1 MSLKVKQKKLFH
13 QDSSKKQSMKTK
25 AIVIV
30 ALLLKSF
37 LVDAQEVKIKRAD
50 KDFEKFA
57 YVDAIKTY
65 EKVAEKGYKSVELF
79 QKLGNSYY
87 FQGKLEEANKWY
99 TELFAMNQEVEP
111 ELYFRYA
118 QTLKAV
124 GDYKKADQMMEKFYQ
139 KNGTDNRAKIA
150 KSQKDYLAEI
160 KRNSGRYRI
169 KNAGI
174 NSEFSDYGT
183 AFYKDELVFAS
194 ARDTGGISS
203 RKHSWT
209 NQSYT
214 NLYGAKVTD
223 NGNFESPEKFSKSVS
238 SKYHESTPVFTQDG
252 NTMYFTRNNFL
263 NGKKG
268 KNADKTIL
276 LKIYKATKEGDKWIN
291 VTELPFNSNEYS
303 VAHPALSADE
313 KTLYFASDMPGTLG
327 ASDIFKVS
335 INADGSYGTPVN
347 LGDKINTEARETFPY
362 VTDNNELYF
371 ASDGHPGLGGL
382 DVFVTQLKEDG
393 SIGSIKNVGEP
404 VNSQMDDFAFLI
416 DTKSKNGFV
425 SSNRKE
431 DNLGY
436 DDIYKFTE
444 ILPIP
449 KDCEQFL
456 TGVVVD
462 EDSQEPIANAKVVLY
477 DSTDNKLEELTSDA
491 QGKYD
496 FGIVECDTKLKIRAE
511 KPNYNTN
518 EIKVIIPNESGT
530 TNSKISLELTQK
542 PLQPGDD
549 LRKALGIDIIYFD
562 LDKSNI
568 RKDAAVELA
577 KVLEV
582 MKEYPNMHIDVRS
595 HTDCRQTA
603 KYNEALSD
611 RRAKSTIAWLV
622 KNGIDKNRL
631 TGKGYG
637 ESQLVNDCGC
647 EPTNQSNC
655 TEEQHQKN
663 RRSEFIITKL

>member
-1 MSLKVKQKKLFH
+1 MR
-13 QDSSKKQSMKTK
+13 TK
-25 AIVIV
+25 IVVIA
-30 ALLLKSF
+30 ALLLNGF
-37 LVDAQEVKIKRAD
+37 LVNAQEVKTSKAD
-50 KDFEKFA
+50 KYYDKFA
-57 YVDAIKTY
+57 YVDAVKTY
-65 EKVAEKGYKSVELF
+65 EKVAEKGHKSVEVF
-79 QKLGNSYY
+79 QKLGNAYY
-87 FQGKLEEANKWY
+87 FQSKLEEANKWY
-99 TELFAMNQEVEP
+99 TKLFAMNQEVES

-139 KNGTDNRAKIA
+139 KSGTDNRARIA

-160 KRNSGRYRI
+160 KKNSGRYRI
-169 KNAGI
+169 QNAGI

-194 ARDTGGISS
+194 ARDTGSISS

-238 SKYHESTPVFTQDG
+238 SRFHESTPVFTQDG
-252 NTMYFTRNNFL
+252 NTMYFTRNNFN

-268 KNADKTIL
+268 RDSERTIL
-276 LKIYKATKEGDKWIN
+276 LKLYKATKEGDKWTN

-303 VAHPALSADE
+303 VAHPALSPDE
-313 KTLYFASDMPGTLG
+313 KTLYFASNMPGTIG
-327 ASDIFKVS
+327 GDQSDIFKVS
-335 INADGSYGTPVN
+335 INADGSYGTPEN
-347 LGDKINTEARETFPY
+347 LGDKINTEGRETFPY

-382 DVFVTQLKEDG
+382 DVFVTQLKDDG
-393 SIGSIKNVGEP
+393 SVGSIKNVGEP
-404 VNSQMDDFAFLI
+404 VNSKMDDFAFLI
-416 DTKSKNGFV
+416 DNKTKNGFV

-456 TGVVVD
+456 TGIVVD
-462 EDSQEPIANAKVVLY
+462 DASQEPIANAKVILY
-477 DSTDNKLEELTSDA
+477 DSVENKLKELTSDA
-491 QGKYD
+491 SGKYD
-496 FGIVECDTKLKIRAE
+496 FGKVDCDTKLKIRAE
-511 KPNYNTN
+511 KPTYNTN
-518 EIKVIIPNESGT
+518 EISVAIPNESGT
-530 TNSKISLELTQK
+530 TDSKVSLELTVK
-542 PLQPGDD
+542 PFKPGDD
-549 LRKALGIDIIYFD
+549 LAGPLGIKMIYFD

-568 RKDAAVELA
+568 RPDAAVELA
-577 KVLEV
+577 KILIV
-582 MKEYPNMHIDVRS
+582 MTQNPTMKIDVRS

-603 KYNEALSD
+603 AYNLALSD

-622 KNGIDKNRL
+622 KNGIAADRL
-631 TGKGYG
+631 TGRGYG

-647 EPTNQSNC
+647 EPTNASPC
-655 TEEQHQKN
+655 SEEQHQKN
-663 RRSEFIITKL
+663 RRSEFIIVKL

>member
-1 MSLKVKQKKLFH
+1 MN
-13 QDSSKKQSMKTK
+13 
-25 AIVIV
+25 
-30 ALLLKSF
+30 
-37 LVDAQEVKIKRAD
+37 AQEVKINKAD
-50 KDFEKFA
+50 KNYDKFA

-65 EKVAEKGYKSVELF
+65 EKVAEKEHKSVEVF
-79 QKLGNSYY
+79 QKLGNAYY
-87 FQGKLEEANKWY
+87 FQSKLEEANKWY

-111 ELYFRYA
+111 EYYFRYA
-118 QTLKAV
+118 QTLKSV
-124 GDYKKADQMMEKFYQ
+124 GDYKKADEMMDKFYQ
-139 KNGTDNRAKIA
+139 KDGSDNRAKIA
-150 KSQKDYLAEI
+150 KSQKDYLSEI
-160 KRNSGRYRI
+160 KKNSGRYRI
-169 KNAGI
+169 ENAGI

-183 AFYKDELVFAS
+183 AFYKDELVFTS

-214 NLYGAKVTD
+214 NLFGSKVTD

-252 NTMYFTRNNFL
+252 NTMYFTRNNFN

-268 KNADKTIL
+268 RDSERTIL
-276 LKIYKATKEGDKWIN
+276 LKLYKATKDGDKWTN

-303 VAHPALSADE
+303 VAHPALSPDE
-313 KTLYFASDMPGTLG
+313 KTLYFASDMPGSMG
-327 ASDIFKVS
+327 SSDLYRVA

-347 LGDKINTEARETFPY
+347 LGNKINTEGRETFPF
-362 VTDNNELYF
+362 VSDNNELYF

-382 DVFVTQLKEDG
+382 DVFVTKLSSDG
-393 SIGSIKNVGEP
+393 NIGTIKNVGEP
-404 VNSQMDDFAFLI
+404 VNSKMDDFAFLI
-416 DTKSKNGFV
+416 DTKTKNGFV

-449 KDCEQFL
+449 KDCEQLL
-456 TGVVVD
+456 TGIVVD
-462 EDSQEPIANAKVVLY
+462 EESQEPIANARVVLY
-477 DSTDNKLEELTSDA
+477 DSTENKLKELTSDA
-491 QGKYD
+491 EGKYD
-496 FGIVECDTKLKIRAE
+496 FGTVECDTKLKIRAE
-511 KPNYNTN
+511 KPSYNTN
-518 EIKVIIPNESGT
+518 EITVTIPKESGT
-530 TNSKISLELTQK
+530 TNSKVALELTEK
-542 PLQPGDD
+542 PLTVGRD
-549 LRKALGIDIIYFD
+549 LRDALGIDIIYFD

-568 RKDAAVELA
+568 RPDAAVELA
-577 KVLEV
+577 KILEV

-611 RRAKSTIAWLV
+611 RRAKATIAWLV

-631 TGKGYG
+631 TGRGYG

-647 EPTNQSNC
+647 EPTNESNC

-663 RRSEFIITKL
+663 RRSEFIITSL

>member
-1 MSLKVKQKKLFH
+1 MKRQIVFILALSLNG
-13 QDSSKKQSMKTK
+13 
-25 AIVIV
+25 
-30 ALLLKSF
+30 F
-37 LVDAQEVKIKRAD
+37 LMNAQEVKINKAD
-50 KDFEKFA
+50 KNYDKFA

-65 EKVAEKGYKSVELF
+65 EKVAEKEHKSVEVF
-79 QKLGNSYY
+79 QKLGNAYY
-87 FQGKLEEANKWY
+87 FQSKLEEANKWY

-111 ELYFRYA
+111 EYYFRYA
-118 QTLKAV
+118 QTLKSV
-124 GDYKKADQMMEKFYQ
+124 GDYKKADEMMEKFYQ
-139 KNGTDNRAKIA
+139 KDGSDNRAKIA
-150 KSQKDYLAEI
+150 KSQKDYLSEI
-160 KRNSGRYRI
+160 KKNSGRYRI
-169 KNAGI
+169 ENAGI

-183 AFYKDELVFAS
+183 AFYKDELVFTS

-214 NLYGAKVTD
+214 NLFGSKVTD

-238 SKYHESTPVFTQDG
+238 SKFHESTPAFTQDG
-252 NTMYFTRNNFL
+252 NTMYFTRNNFN

-268 KNADKTIL
+268 RDSERTIL
-276 LKIYKATKEGDKWIN
+276 LKLYKATKDGDKWTN

-303 VAHPALSADE
+303 VAHPALSPDE
-313 KTLYFASDMPGTLG
+313 KTLYFASDMPGSMG
-327 ASDIFKVS
+327 SSDLYRVA

-347 LGDKINTEARETFPY
+347 LGNKINTEGRETFPF
-362 VTDNNELYF
+362 VSDNNELYF

-393 SIGSIKNVGEP
+393 NVGSIKNVGEP
-404 VNSQMDDFAFLI
+404 VNSKMDDFAFLI

-449 KDCEQFL
+449 KDCEQLL
-456 TGVVVD
+456 TGIVVD
-462 EDSQEPIANAKVVLY
+462 EDSQEPIANARVVLF
-477 DSTDNKLEELTSDA
+477 DSAENKLKEQTSDA
-491 QGKYD
+491 EGKYD
-496 FGIVECDTKLKIRAE
+496 FGTVDCDTKLKIRAE
-511 KPNYNTN
+511 KPTYNTN
-518 EIKVIIPNESGT
+518 EISVTIPKESGT
-530 TNSKISLELTQK
+530 TDSKVAIELTEK
-542 PLQPGDD
+542 PLKVGDP
-549 LRKALGIDIIYFD
+549 LNKALNIEIIYFD

-568 RKDAAVELA
+568 RPDAAVELA

-582 MKEYPNMHIDVRS
+582 MKEYPTMKIDVRS

-603 KYNEALSD
+603 AYNLALSD
-611 RRAKSTIAWLV
+611 RRAKSTIAWLI
-622 KNGIDKNRL
+622 KNGIAADRL
-631 TGKGYG
+631 TGRGYG

-647 EPTNQSNC
+647 EPTNESNC

-663 RRSEFIITKL
+663 RRSEFIITSL

>member
-1 MSLKVKQKKLFH
+1 MR
-13 QDSSKKQSMKTK
+13 TK
-25 AIVIV
+25 IVVIA
-30 ALLLKSF
+30 ALLLNGF
-37 LVDAQEVKIKRAD
+37 LVNAQEVKTSKAD
-50 KDFEKFA
+50 KNYDKFA
-57 YVDAIKTY
+57 YVDAVKTY
-65 EKVAEKGYKSVELF
+65 EKVAEKGHKSVEVF
-79 QKLGNSYY
+79 QKLGNAYY
-87 FQGKLEEANKWY
+87 FQSKLEEANKWY
-99 TELFAMNQEVEP
+99 TELFAMNQEVES

-139 KNGTDNRAKIA
+139 KSGTDNRARIA

-160 KRNSGRYRI
+160 KKNSGRYRI
-169 KNAGI
+169 QNAGI

-194 ARDTGGISS
+194 ARDTGSISS

-238 SKYHESTPVFTQDG
+238 SRYHESTAVFTQDG
-252 NTMYFTRNNFL
+252 NTMYFTRNNFN

-268 KNADKTIL
+268 RDSERTIL
-276 LKIYKATKEGDKWIN
+276 LKLYKATKEGDKWTN

-313 KTLYFASDMPGTLG
+313 KTLYFASNMPGTIG
-327 ASDIFKVS
+327 GEQSDIFKVS
-335 INADGSYGTPVN
+335 INADGSYGTPEN
-347 LGDKINTEARETFPY
+347 LGDKINTEGRETFPY

-382 DVFVTQLKEDG
+382 DVFVTQLKDDG
-393 SIGSIKNVGEP
+393 SVGSIKNVGEP
-404 VNSQMDDFAFLI
+404 VNSKMDDFAFLI
-416 DTKSKNGFV
+416 DNKTKNGFV

-449 KDCEQFL
+449 KDCEQLL
-456 TGVVVD
+456 TGIVVD
-462 EDSQEPIANAKVVLY
+462 EESQEPIDNARVVLY
-477 DSTDNKLEELTSDA
+477 DSSENKLKELTSDA

-496 FGIVECDTKLKIRAE
+496 FGKVDCDTKLKIRAE
-511 KPNYNTN
+511 KPTYNTN
-518 EIKVIIPNESGT
+518 EISVTIPNESGVT
-530 TNSKISLELTQK
+530 DSKVALELTEK
-542 PLQPGDD
+542 RLKIGDSINT
-549 LRKALGIDIIYFD
+549 ALNIDIIYFD

-568 RKDAAVELA
+568 RPDAAVELA
-577 KVLEV
+577 KVLIFMTQNPTV
-582 MKEYPNMHIDVRS
+582 KIDVRS

-603 KYNEALSD
+603 AYNLALSD
-611 RRAKSTIAWLV
+611 RRAKSTIAWLI
-622 KNGIDKNRL
+622 KNGIAADRL
-631 TGKGYG
+631 TGRGYG

-647 EPTNQSNC
+647 EPTNESNC

-663 RRSEFIITKL
+663 RRSEFIITSL

>member
-1 MSLKVKQKKLFH
+1 M
-13 QDSSKKQSMKTK
+13 
-25 AIVIV
+25 VIA
-30 ALLLKSF
+30 ALLLNGF
-37 LVDAQEVKIKRAD
+37 LVNAQEVKTSKAD
-50 KDFEKFA
+50 KYYDKFA
-57 YVDAIKTY
+57 YVDAVKTY
-65 EKVAEKGYKSVELF
+65 EKVAEKGHKSVEVF
-79 QKLGNSYY
+79 QKLGNAYY
-87 FQGKLEEANKWY
+87 FQSKLEEANKWY
-99 TELFAMNQEVEP
+99 TKLFAMNQEVES

-139 KNGTDNRAKIA
+139 KSGTDNRARIA

-160 KRNSGRYRI
+160 KKNSGRYRI
-169 KNAGI
+169 QNAGI

-194 ARDTGGISS
+194 ARDTGSISS

-223 NGNFESPEKFSKSVS
+223 NGNFESAEKFSKSVS
-238 SKYHESTPVFTQDG
+238 SRFHESTPVFTQDG
-252 NTMYFTRNNFL
+252 NTMYFTRNNFN

-268 KNADKTIL
+268 RDSERTIL
-276 LKIYKATKEGDKWIN
+276 LKLYKATKEGDKWTN

-303 VAHPALSADE
+303 VAHPALSPDE
-313 KTLYFASDMPGTLG
+313 KTLYFASNMPGTIG
-327 ASDIFKVS
+327 GDQSDIFKVS
-335 INADGSYGTPVN
+335 INADGSYGTPEN
-347 LGDKINTEARETFPY
+347 LGDKINTEGRETFPY

-382 DVFVTQLKEDG
+382 DVFVTQLKDDG
-393 SIGSIKNVGEP
+393 SVGSIKNVGEP
-404 VNSQMDDFAFLI
+404 VNSKMDDFAFLI

-456 TGVVVD
+456 TGIVVD
-462 EDSQEPIANAKVVLY
+462 DASQEPIANAKVILY
-477 DSTDNKLEELTSDA
+477 DSVENKLKELTSDA
-491 QGKYD
+491 SGKYD
-496 FGIVECDTKLKIRAE
+496 FGKVDCDTKLKIRAE
-511 KPNYNTN
+511 KPTYNTN
-518 EIKVIIPNESGT
+518 EISVAIPNESGT
-530 TNSKISLELTQK
+530 TDSKVSLELTVK
-542 PLQPGDD
+542 PFKPGDD
-549 LRKALGIDIIYFD
+549 LAGPLGIKMIYFD

-568 RKDAAVELA
+568 RPDAAVELA
-577 KVLEV
+577 KILIV
-582 MKEYPNMHIDVRS
+582 MTQNPTMKIDVRS

-603 KYNEALSD
+603 AYNLALSD

-622 KNGIDKNRL
+622 KNGIAADRL
-631 TGKGYG
+631 TGRGYG

-647 EPTNQSNC
+647 EPTNASPC
-655 TEEQHQKN
+655 SEEQHQKN
-663 RRSEFIITKL
+663 RRSEFIIMSL

>member
-1 MSLKVKQKKLFH
+1 M
-13 QDSSKKQSMKTK
+13 KKQ
-25 AIVIV
+25 IIFIL
-30 ALLLKSF
+30 ALSLHGF
-37 LVDAQEVKIKRAD
+37 LMNAQEVKINKAN
-50 KDFEKFA
+50 KNYEQFA

-65 EKVAEKGYKSVELF
+65 EKVAAKGHKSAEVF
-79 QKLGNSYY
+79 QKLGNAYY
-87 FQGKLEEANKWY
+87 FQSRLEEANKWY

-139 KNGTDNRAKIA
+139 KKGTDNRAKIG
-150 KSQKDYLAEI
+150 KTQKDYLAEI
-160 KRNSGRYRI
+160 KKNSGRYRI
-169 KNAGI
+169 ENAGI

-194 ARDTGGISS
+194 ARDTGSISS
-203 RKHSWT
+203 KKHSWT

-238 SKYHESTPVFTQDG
+238 SRYHESTPVFTQDG
-252 NTMYFTRNNFL
+252 NTMYFTRNNFN

-268 KNADKTIL
+268 RDSERTIL
-276 LKIYKATKEGDKWIN
+276 LKLYKATKDGDKWTN

-303 VAHPALSADE
+303 VAHPALSPDE
-313 KTLYFASDMPGTLG
+313 KTLYFASNMPGTTG
-327 ASDIFKVS
+327 GSQSDIFKVS
-335 INADGSYGTPVN
+335 INADGSYGTPEN
-347 LGDKINTEARETFPY
+347 LGNKINTEARETFPF

-393 SIGSIKNVGEP
+393 NVGSIKNVGEP
-404 VNSQMDDFAFLI
+404 VNSKMDDFAFLI

-449 KDCEQFL
+449 KDCEQLL
-456 TGVVVD
+456 TGIVVD
-462 EDSQEPIANAKVVLY
+462 EDSQEPIANARVVLY
-477 DSTDNKLEELTSDA
+477 DSTENKLKELTSDA

-511 KPNYNTN
+511 KPTYNTN
-518 EIKVIIPNESGT
+518 EITVIIPKESGT
-530 TNSKISLELTQK
+530 TDSKVALELTEK
-542 PLQPGDD
+542 PLKPGDD
-549 LRKALGIDIIYFD
+549 LRTVLDIDIIYFD

-568 RKDAAVELA
+568 RPDAAVELA

-582 MKEYPNMHIDVRS
+582 MKEYPNMKIDVRS

-611 RRAKSTIAWLV
+611 RRAKSTIAWLI
-622 KNGIDKNRL
+622 KNGIAADRL
-631 TGKGYG
+631 TGRGYG

-663 RRSEFIITKL
+663 RRSEFIITSL

>member
-1 MSLKVKQKKLFH
+1 MRTRIV
-13 QDSSKKQSMKTK
+13 
-25 AIVIV
+25 VIV
-30 ALLLKSF
+30 AILLKGF
-37 LVDAQEVKIKRAD
+37 LVNAQEVKINKAN
-50 KDFEKFA
+50 KDYDQFA

-65 EKVAEKGYKSVELF
+65 EKVAEKGYKSAEVF
-79 QKLGNSYY
+79 QKLGNAYY
-87 FQGKLEEANKWY
+87 FQSKLEDANKWY

-111 ELYFRYA
+111 EYYFRYA
-118 QTLKAV
+118 QTLKSA

-139 KNGTDNRAKIA
+139 KNGTDNRAKIGM
-150 KSQKDYLAEI
+150 SQKDYLAEI
-160 KRNSGRYRI
+160 KKNSGRYRI
-169 KNAGI
+169 ENAGI

-194 ARDTGGISS
+194 ARDTGSISS

-238 SKYHESTPVFTQDG
+238 SRFHESTPVFTQDG
-252 NTMYFTRNNFL
+252 NTMYFTRNNFN

-268 KNADKTIL
+268 RDSERTIL
-276 LKIYKATKEGDKWIN
+276 LKLYKATKEGDKWTN

-303 VAHPALSADE
+303 VAHPALSPDE
-313 KTLYFASDMPGTLG
+313 KTLYFASNMPGTIG
-327 ASDIFKVS
+327 GDQSDIFKVS
-335 INADGSYGTPVN
+335 INADGSYGTPEN
-347 LGDKINTEARETFPY
+347 LGDKINTEGRETFPY

-382 DVFVTQLKEDG
+382 DVFVTQLKDDG
-393 SIGSIKNVGEP
+393 SVGSIKNVGEP
-404 VNSQMDDFAFLI
+404 VNSKMDDFAFLI
-416 DTKSKNGFV
+416 DNKTKNGFV

-456 TGVVVD
+456 TGIVVD
-462 EDSQEPIANAKVVLY
+462 DASQEPIANAKVILY
-477 DSTDNKLEELTSDA
+477 DSVENKLKELTSDA
-491 QGKYD
+491 SGKYD
-496 FGIVECDTKLKIRAE
+496 FGKVDCDTKLKIRAE
-511 KPNYNTN
+511 KPTYNTN
-518 EIKVIIPNESGT
+518 EISVAIPNESGT
-530 TNSKISLELTQK
+530 TDSKVSLELTVK
-542 PLQPGDD
+542 PFKPGDD
-549 LRKALGIDIIYFD
+549 LAGPLGIKMIYFD

-568 RKDAAVELA
+568 RPDAAVELA
-577 KVLEV
+577 KILIV
-582 MKEYPNMHIDVRS
+582 MTQNPTMKIDVRS

-603 KYNEALSD
+603 AYNLALSD

-622 KNGIDKNRL
+622 KNGIAADRL
-631 TGKGYG
+631 TGRGYG

-647 EPTNQSNC
+647 EPTNASPC
-655 TEEQHQKN
+655 SEEQHQKN
-663 RRSEFIITKL
+663 RRSEFIIVKL